1 MSREWYSGYLWT
13 DAQVAENADLFGPDA
28 HLSAK
33 RIDDGWYWVAD
44 RDLFRFGP
52 PKTERP
58 FFLGTITDRSVGRFV
73 WEIVSP
79 TLFVPSRGS
88 GLPPIHVR
96 AHTLT
101 DYASAPRITW
111 PIIPLRDGVY
121 DPAAAVHDVAARNRR
136 LLGISLSQCHQI
148 FAEALAAKRV
158 PRVRAAIMYSMVYM
172 FNWLFAGPGDGT
184 TPPRLIRRVREQQER
199 TP

>member
-52 PKTERP
+52 SKTERP

-73 WEIVSP
+73 WEIVTP

-121 DPAAAVHDVAARNRR
+121 DAAAAAHDIAVRR
-136 LLGISLSQCHQI
+136 RKLLGISLFDCHRI
-148 FAEALAAKRV
+148 FGQALDAQAV
-158 PRVRAAIMYSMVYM
+158 PRVRRDIMLAAVCA
-172 FNWLFAGPGDGT
+172 FNWIAPGPGDGT